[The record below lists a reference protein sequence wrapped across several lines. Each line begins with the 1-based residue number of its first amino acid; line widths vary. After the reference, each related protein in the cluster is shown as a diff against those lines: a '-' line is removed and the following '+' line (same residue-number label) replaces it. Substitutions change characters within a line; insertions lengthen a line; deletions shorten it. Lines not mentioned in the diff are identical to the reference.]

1 MINGSTITKVAFASL
16 FHTWNRKVYHYALS
30 KTGSSYIAEET
41 VQRTFIKLWDNL
53 QHKNIVVKV
62 EAQLF
67 MITRS
72 VMLDIIK
79 EERRRQLAMSR
90 QETREELSPTPFD
103 HYRLK
108 ELQEQLDQL
117 INTMPE
123 GRKRVFQLHR
133 QQNLSYKQIAE
144 LLSISPKT
152 VESHIHLALKALKK
166 NFFFFFILF
175 ILFFTLS

>member
-53 QHKNIVVKV
+53 AHKNVTVKI

-72 VMLDIIK
+72 VMLDVLK

-90 QETREELSPTPFD
+90 QTPSEELSPTPFD
-103 HYRLK
+103 HYRFK
-108 ELQEQLDQL
+108 ELQGQLDQL
-117 INTMPE
+117 INAMPE
-123 GRKRVFQLHR
+123 GRKRIFQLHR
-133 QQNLSYKQIAE
+133 QENLSYKQIAE

-152 VESHIHLALKALKK
+152 VESHMHLALKSLKK
-166 NFFFFFILF
+166 YFFFLFILF
-175 ILFFTLS
+175 ILFFNLS